1 MKVKKILLVVLISI
15 LFLGV
20 MVPYFYFVSE
30 METGTIEDTVCSGIN
45 VNFRDSLK
53 VNLIS
58 SEEIISLVEQAE
70 RVTGTKCKKVNLTKI
85 EKMLDSRGEI
95 LKSEVYFSSP
105 TILNI
110 DVVQRKPVV
119 RFENET
125 EGYYSDGSGFLF
137 PLLNT
142 YNVPIVTGDIP
153 LRLGREYMGV
163 PEGKESEWINDILLL
178 ADYISSNEYWN
189 KNIEQIYIENGDI
202 CLVSHV
208 SHHKIIFG
216 NCRNIDAKFRKLA
229 TFYKTIAPSD
239 GWDTYNVV
247 NLKYNEQIICK
258 KGDI

>member
-1 MKVKKILLVVLISI
+1 MRVKKILLIILISL

-30 METGTIEDTVCSGIN
+30 METEAIAEMVCSGIN
-45 VNFRDSLK
+45 VNFKDSLK

-58 SEEIISLVEQAE
+58 REEIVSLVEKAE
-70 RVTGTKCKKVNLTKI
+70 KVTGSKCEKVNLTKI
-85 EKMLDSRGEI
+85 EKLLDGRGEI

-105 TILNI
+105 TTLNI
-110 DVVQRKPVV
+110 DVTQRKPVV

-125 EGYYSDGSGFLF
+125 EGYYADRTGFLF
-137 PLLNT
+137 PLLNS

-163 PEGKESEWINDILLL
+163 PEGKEGEWIKEILRLT
-178 ADYISSNEYWN
+178 DYISSNDYWN

-202 CLVSHV
+202 CLVSRV

-216 NCRNIDAKFRKLA
+216 NCRNIDEKFKKLA
-229 TFYKTIAPSD
+229 TFYKTIAPAD
-239 GWDTYNVV
+239 GWNTHNVV
-247 NLKYNEQIICK
+247 NLKYNKQIICK
-258 KGDI
+258 